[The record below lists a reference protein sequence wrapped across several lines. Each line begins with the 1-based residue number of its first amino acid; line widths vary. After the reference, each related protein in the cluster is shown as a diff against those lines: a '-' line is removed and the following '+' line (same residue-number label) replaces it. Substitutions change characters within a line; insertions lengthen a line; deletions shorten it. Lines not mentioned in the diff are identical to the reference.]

1 MDKEALELQQKL
13 LDKLNEWKAS
23 PEFGKS
29 KYDNQKYN
37 RAKGM
42 LQATHP
48 KVLTEVLGITS
59 VPDAPRDTMNL
70 IRSMDLRTLEN
81 LEIFR
86 GMDDKVVGHHM
97 SAFGAISGALDNQNF
112 ERRIELLNRAIDQG
126 YVTGMDPSGIGPI
139 RSSIHLPIAHQGDFS
154 GKKPGYKVPT
164 FTNEDNIEDV
174 WSALEK
180 SLKQQK
186 GSFMQARADVST
198 QDLKAASQGIF
209 DTDLITDLD
218 QSMDVRTAAT
228 KAAKP
233 IAKDLDAVIQEFSGN
248 SEAIADRARK
258 LLQGLPTSR
267 QTALINAGRMAKG
280 LGKVLPGA
288 AGGLF
293 TVVGAAGDALATQE
307 GVSKVQDDVSPRERV
322 KGALQAT
329 TGALGVAS
337 AVAPNPLTIG
347 GSAITGFLG
356 GVMEHFDQKRGRQQ
370 RDSALQTG
378 VETST
383 AAEVPAQIT
392 QYNRTPNRYERRNR

>member
-1 MDKEALELQQKL
+1 MDKEAIELQQKL

-29 KYDNQKYN
+29 KYDTQKYN

-59 VPDAPRDTMNL
+59 VPDVPRDTMNL

-86 GMDDKVVGHHM
+86 GMSDNVVGHHM
-97 SAFGAISGALDNQNF
+97 SAFGAISGALDNQSPD
-112 ERRIELLNRAIDQG
+112 RRLELLNRAIDQG
-126 YVTGMDPSGIGPI
+126 YITGMDPSGIGPI

-164 FTNEDNIEDV
+164 FTNEDNLEDV
-174 WSALEK
+174 WSALEA

-186 GSFMQARADVST
+186 GSFLEARADVST
-198 QDLKAASQGIF
+198 QDLKAASQGVF
-209 DTDLITDLD
+209 GTDLITDLD
-218 QSMDVRTAAT
+218 QPMDVRTTAT

-233 IAKDLDAVIQEFSGN
+233 IAKDLDAVIKEFSGN
-248 SEAIADRARK
+248 SEAIMARAQK
-258 LLQGLPTSR
+258 VLQGLPASR
-267 QTALINAGRMAKG
+267 QAALLNAGRMAKG
-280 LGKVLPGA
+280 LGKVVPGA
-288 AGGLF
+288 TGGFL

-307 GVSKVQDDVSPRERV
+307 GVSKVKDDVSPRETT
-322 KGALQAT
+322 KGALQAASGT
-329 TGALGVAS
+329 LGLAS

-356 GVMEHFDQKRGRQQ
+356 GVMDFFDQKRGRQQ

-383 AAEVPAQIT
+383 AADVPAEIT

>member
-29 KYDNQKYN
+29 KYDSQKYN

-48 KVLTEVLGITS
+48 KVLTEALGITS
-59 VPDAPRDTMNL
+59 VPDVPRDTMNL

-86 GMDDKVVGHHM
+86 GMSDKVVGHHM
-97 SAFGAISGALDNQNF
+97 SAFGAISGALDNQSP
-112 ERRIELLNRAIDQG
+112 ERRLELLNRAIDQG
-126 YVTGMDPSGIGPI
+126 YITGMDPGGIGPI

-174 WSALEK
+174 WSALES

-186 GSFMQARADVST
+186 GSFLEARADVST

-248 SEAIADRARK
+248 SEAIAERARK

-307 GVSKVQDDVSPRERV
+307 GVSKVKDDVSPRETT
-322 KGALQAT
+322 KGALQAASGT
-329 TGALGVAS
+329 LGLAS

-356 GVMEHFDQKRGRQQ
+356 GVMDHFDKKRERRQ